1 MALIKEKQTKFGVT
15 ANYWRV
21 GMISIDRHRKEASYS
36 LELYLSKDAD
46 EFIES
51 HSVSLLGME
60 DKTEYELYFN
70 NLNKNIIKT
79 CYEHAKAKVDYFKT
93 AIDG

>member
-1 MALIKEKQTKFGVT
+1 MALIKEKMTQFGMV

-21 GMISIDRHRKEASYS
+21 GMISIDRHRQEASYS